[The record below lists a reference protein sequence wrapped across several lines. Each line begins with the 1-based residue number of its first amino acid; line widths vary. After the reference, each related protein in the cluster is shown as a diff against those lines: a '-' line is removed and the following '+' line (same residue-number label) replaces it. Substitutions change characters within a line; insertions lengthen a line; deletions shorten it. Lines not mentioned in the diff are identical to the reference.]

1 MVGERMSSFFRMN
14 KNSAEE
20 KIVENLDKPDDAL
33 TEVVIDNKKIE
44 ENGIEDNKVDGKGD
58 DETEEKSNQD
68 ENQTTE
74 DTEKLVKGKFR
85 NFFVKLFTKK
95 DTVADKKFEEPVKM
109 SNCETKEEFEP
120 EDKPEIPE
128 EDQKLK
134 PEVVETETTKLTE
147 PKEEEQLPKTVL
159 ASETSF

>member
-1 MVGERMSSFFRMN
+1 MGKPTLGERMSSFFRMN

-20 KIVENLDKPDDAL
+20 KLMQKS
-33 TEVVIDNKKIE
+33 E
-44 ENGIEDNKVDGKGD
+44 EKTTNE

-68 ENQTTE
+68 DNQTTE

-95 DTVADKKFEEPVKM
+95 DTVADKKSEEPVKM
-109 SNCETKEEFEP
+109 SNCENKEEFEP

>member
-1 MVGERMSSFFRMN
+1 MG
-14 KNSAEE
+14 
-20 KIVENLDKPDDAL
+20 
-33 TEVVIDNKKIE
+33 
-44 ENGIEDNKVDGKGD
+44 GIEDNKVDGKGD
-58 DETEEKSNQD
+58 EEKTLEKSEEKTTNEGETWEKSNHD
-68 ENQTTE
+68 DNQTTD

-95 DTVADKKFEEPVKM
+95 DTVADKKSEEPVKM